1 MEEKEKKE
9 KKEKAEETEREEV
22 VQEPSELEKVQAQAD
37 DFKRK
42 WYAVTAEYDN
52 YRKRTKDIS
61 SQKYAEGRADV
72 ILKILPVG
80 DDIDRALAV
89 CTDEKMK
96 QGLEMVKASFD
107 KTVAEEGI
115 ECFDPTGEEFD
126 STTSAAIAALPPAEG
141 EASGI
146 VKQTFLKGYR
156 KGDKILRYAQVIV
169 TQ

>member
-1 MEEKEKKE
+1 MEEKEKQE
-9 KKEKAEETEREEV
+9 QTEEAQQDNEQIAETETLR
-22 VQEPSELEKVQAQAD
+22 AQAE

-42 WYAVTAEYDN
+42 WYSVAAEYDN

-72 ILKILPVG
+72 ILKILPIG

-107 KTVAEEGI
+107 KVVAEEGI
-115 ECFDPTGEEFD
+115 EGFDPTGEEFNSVT
-126 STTSAAIAALPPAEG
+126 STAIAAFPAAEG

-146 VKQTFLKGYR
+146 VKQTFLKGYK
-156 KGDKILRYAQVIV
+156 KGDKILRFAQVIV